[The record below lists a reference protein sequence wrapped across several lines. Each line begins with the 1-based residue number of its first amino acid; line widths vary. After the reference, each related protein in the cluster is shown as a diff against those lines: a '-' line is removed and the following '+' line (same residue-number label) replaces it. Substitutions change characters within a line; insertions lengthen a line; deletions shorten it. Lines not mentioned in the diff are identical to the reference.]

1 MAYDLSSMTLAKATE
16 RATNQTATILE
27 RIVKLVRFELFLLIR
42 ELEKRKKERKKIKV
56 V

>member
-16 RATNQTATILE
+16 RATKQQTILE
-27 RIVKLVRFELFLLIR
+27 RIVKLVRFKLFLLIR
-42 ELEKRKKERKKIKV
+42 ELEKRTKERKKIKV